1 VEEVFEPNIL
11 TFCCNWCSYAAAD
24 LAGIS
29 RFQYPPNIRIVR
41 VMCSG
46 RVESVF
52 ILNAFKK
59 GIDGVL
65 VTGCHIGDCHYIDG
79 NHKAE
84 ERMGLLINSLNKIG
98 LEGRLRLDWIS
109 AGEGRKFAE
118 VIKEFTETIREL
130 GPSPI
135 RPITNRGIQT
145 DDD

>member
-29 RFQYPPNIRIVR
+29 RFQYPSNIRIIR
-41 VMCSG
+41 VMCSS
-46 RVESVF
+46 RIESVF
-52 ILNAFKK
+52 ILKAFKE

-79 NHKAE
+79 NRKAE

-109 AGEGRKFAE
+109 AGEGRKFAD
-118 VIKEFTETIREL
+118 VIEEFTETIREL

-135 RPITNRGIQT
+135 QLKNRGIQI
-145 DDD
+145 DHD